1 MSATDSR
8 YEDAAFDDES
18 TRNDP
23 DSEARDSVLND
34 GPVLLPVDAETDKTD
49 DSSSLRDHDPI
60 VDSEE
65 AGAAETRSAY
75 GSERVGGEV
84 TDLDDGGKDASPAFT
99 TDSTGVT
106 TDSSTTDSSTT
117 DSSVTDSS
125 VGSDTEVTT
134 DSGPT
139 TDTGGDTVVVSDVTS
154 DDKAETVGPD
164 TETGALKDPVP
175 AGSFAASDSTD
186 TTAAPSTA
194 SDVSA
199 EWLELQGRFVDDPQ
213 AAVKEAGAKVEQALS
228 DLRARI
234 ETGSTEDLRT
244 AFRRY
249 RELHAGLS

>member
-65 AGAAETRSAY
+65 TGAAETRSEY

-84 TDLDDGGKDASPAFT
+84 TDLDDEGKDASPAFT

-106 TDSSTTDSSTT
+106 TDSSTTGVTDVTKVDPEVTT
-117 DSSVTDSS
+117 D
-125 VGSDTEVTT
+125 DTERTT

-139 TDTGGDTVVVSDVTS
+139 TDTRGDSVVGTDVTS

-175 AGSFAASDSTD
+175 AGSLAASDSTD
-186 TTAAPSTA
+186 TTPAPSTA